1 MKFDWL
7 NFNVARRL
15 LREMGWDEGA
25 TDVSEITEEER
36 REFERQLQQV
46 IKIFFDLGNFFYLV
60 GAKQLNMRIVFNKVK
75 TR

>member
-1 MKFDWL
+1 MNSDWL
-7 NFNVARRL
+7 NLNVACRL

-46 IKIFFDLGNFFYLV
+46 I
-60 GAKQLNMRIVFNKVK
+60 
-75 TR
+75 